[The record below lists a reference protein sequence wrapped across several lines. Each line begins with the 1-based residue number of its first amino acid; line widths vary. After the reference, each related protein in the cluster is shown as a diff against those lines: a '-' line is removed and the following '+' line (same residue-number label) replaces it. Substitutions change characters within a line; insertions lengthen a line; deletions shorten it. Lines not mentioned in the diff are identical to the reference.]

1 MSMHNN
7 EEFLGKN
14 SDELYIQFKG
24 IINKIQKRYSFL
36 ELEENEFKSL
46 VLLILDKCLKTYEKN
61 DFISF
66 HTYCFGKLDEY
77 FDQYAVD
84 AMDINKDVDIEE
96 NHEFED
102 TLIEQEDNSYI
113 PNDFQL
119 FCKNLK
125 PLLNQKEEIF
135 IKKSMLV
142 QS

>member
-61 DFISF
+61 DTKFINYISIIDCALGSLFRCSKTDVASGYNRCLCSF
-66 HTYCFGKLDEY
+66 H
-77 FDQYAVD
+77 
-84 AMDINKDVDIEE
+84 
-96 NHEFED
+96 
-102 TLIEQEDNSYI
+102 
-113 PNDFQL
+113 
-119 FCKNLK
+119 
-125 PLLNQKEEIF
+125 
-135 IKKSMLV
+135 
-142 QS
+142 